1 MSRSI
6 NQVKDILLPLISIF
20 HLDSMALDSDPSFL
34 LQIHIIKHLPGS
46 NLNGMCK
53 LQQTVSQSRLTVVNM
68 SNNAK
73 VAYILHSE
81 FLLFYLFGVQRYVN
95 GGIKKNALITL

>member
-1 MSRSI
+1 
-6 NQVKDILLPLISIF
+6 
-20 HLDSMALDSDPSFL
+20 
-34 LQIHIIKHLPGS
+34 
-46 NLNGMCK
+46 
-53 LQQTVSQSRLTVVNM
+53 M

-73 VAYILHSE
+73 VAYILHAE

>member
-1 MSRSI
+1 MSRGV
-6 NQVKDILLPLISIF
+6 NQVKDILFTLISIF

-73 VAYILHSE
+73 VANILHSE